1 VGAFTQE
8 HEVGI
13 RRLPTASSP
22 KLRQVPKPGSRSKF
36 CRSDRTRMTGSQSG
50 AHCIIGHQGRAA
62 FPRRPEGR
70 TSAQCEVVAPC
81 SPLGHLFLTEFW
93 IADVLTE
100 ARRGYRRSSRQ
111 QCHGN
116 RAPVQKERRSRIFRF
131 RIAIQR
137 RTGTLSPREP
147 LQCATKGAGVQR
159 MKVPLGKLSVQLC
172 SYRASQRS
180 NPRRGS
186 LGRKGSEGLSSESAG
201 RNARES

>member
-1 VGAFTQE
+1 MGAFTQE

-100 ARRGYRRSSRQ
+100 ARRGWRRSSRQ

-116 RAPVQKERRSRIFRF
+116 RAPVPKGTARPYFPVSNRNSAPNGN
-131 RIAIQR
+131 AISQ
-137 RTGTLSPREP
+137 GQLN
-147 LQCATKGAGVQR
+147 KGPGLFLR
-159 MKVPLGKLSVQLC
+159 LGAIDSELDFSWPN
-172 SYRASQRS
+172 R
-180 NPRRGS
+180 S
-186 LGRKGSEGLSSESAG
+186 LGELRVPELRRWAVGFP
-201 RNARES
+201 